1 MPILRYIKIKVMR
14 DQQLKQFSD
23 EVSKGFQDALQYKR
37 FNRHDIFDGKDTSLV
52 LDIIHKVDRYDHDGI
67 GHDTANML
75 YGLFDGYWYD
85 SLQSNLE
92 SISTVPA
99 SMIDE
104 LNKLLNRI
112 DAYIDVNGVTYTRV

>member
-1 MPILRYIKIKVMR
+1 MPILRYIKIKVMNV
-14 DQQLKQFSD
+14 Q
-23 EVSKGFQDALQYKR
+23 R
-37 FNRHDIFDGKDTSLV
+37 FDRHDIFDSKDRSLV
-52 LDIIHKVDRYDHDGI
+52 LDIISKVDRYDYDGI
-67 GHDTANML
+67 GHETANML

-112 DAYIDVNGVTYTRV
+112 DAYIDVNGITYTRV